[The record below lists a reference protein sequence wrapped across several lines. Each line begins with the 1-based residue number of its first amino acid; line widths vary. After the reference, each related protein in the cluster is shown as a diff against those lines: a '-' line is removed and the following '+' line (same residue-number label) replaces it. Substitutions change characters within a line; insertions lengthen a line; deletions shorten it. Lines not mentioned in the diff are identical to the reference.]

1 MFNVGGGELLVILL
15 VALVVLGPTKLP
27 EAARQ
32 AGQVMKELRRISS
45 GFQAELKSAMDD
57 PVEAVARD
65 RGREVVASEEAPA
78 PSAGHDEAAT
88 GPDDDAVAEVADP
101 ESSETP
107 ESEPEPTAPPMS
119 PAEAA
124 GMYDLAPASQA
135 EQPEAGDAAENS

>member
-65 RGREVVASEEAPA
+65 RGRDVVASEESPAPA
-78 PSAGHDEAAT
+78 VVNDEAAIA
-88 GPDDDAVAEVADP
+88 PDDVAVADDP
-101 ESSETP
+101 EPVTSEPT
-107 ESEPEPTAPPMS
+107 PEPTAPPMS

-124 GMYDLAPASQA
+124 GMYDLAPATPT
-135 EQPEAGDAAENS
+135 EQPEAGDAAENA

>member
-65 RGREVVASEEAPA
+65 RGRDVVASEESPAPA
-78 PSAGHDEAAT
+78 KVNDEAAST
-88 GPDDDAVAEVADP
+88 PDDSAGADAP
-101 ESSETP
+101 EPETSEPTP
-107 ESEPEPTAPPMS
+107 EPEPTAPPMS

-124 GMYDLAPASQA
+124 GMYDLAPATPTEA
-135 EQPEAGDAAENS
+135 PEAGDDAENT